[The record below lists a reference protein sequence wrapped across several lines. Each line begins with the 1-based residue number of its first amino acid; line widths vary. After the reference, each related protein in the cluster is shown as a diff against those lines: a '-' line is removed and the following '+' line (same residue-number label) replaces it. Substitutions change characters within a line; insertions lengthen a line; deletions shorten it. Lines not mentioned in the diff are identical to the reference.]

1 MSSDQTTT
9 TDPRT
14 GPWRVQSSVWHKG
27 KRSAYVM
34 TTPSSPMDRGALVAR
49 VYVAHPDGE
58 CDSARAVLPTLAVQV
73 AAAPV
78 LIAPCA
84 WLWAAARCP
93 RKSPRPRGMRWL
105 RLAAS
110 SGRVRL

>member
-1 MSSDQTTT
+1 MSDQTTT

-27 KRSAYVM
+27 KGSAYVM
-34 TTPSSPMDRGALVAR
+34 TTPSSPKDRGALVAR

-58 CDSARAVLPTLAVQV
+58 CDATRATLATLAAQV

-78 LIAPCA
+78 LIAALRSAVGSGSLPPEVA
-84 WLWAAARCP
+84 QAARDALAAA
-93 RKSPRPRGMRWL
+93 G
-105 RLAAS
+105 
-110 SGRVRL
+110 G